1 MRRQAVVLVAGSGL
15 RLRPLTDS
23 SPKCL
28 LEVGGRSILER
39 LLERLAEAGITR
51 AVLVT
56 GYLSERI
63 EEHIAQHKP
72 PFEVSLA
79 PNRDYATTNNVVSL
93 LAARS
98 HLGPGSLVICDGDVV
113 LSGDAIRRLMD
124 EAEPCAL
131 LVDQEARL
139 ADEEMKVILDARG
152 KVTRLSKTIDP
163 RVAAGESIGIQKI
176 GGPALGRLWPTL
188 DDLVRSGRT
197 DVFYEEGFQRMID
210 NGTSFSVVPV
220 SSAEW
225 TEIDSYEDFED
236 ACARFAGR

>member
-1 MRRQAVVLVAGSGL
+1 MSDRG
-15 RLRPLTDS
+15 
-23 SPKCL
+23 
-28 LEVGGRSILER
+28 
-39 LLERLAEAGITR
+39 
-51 AVLVT
+51 VLVT

-63 EEHIAQHKP
+63 QEHIAQHKP

-79 PNRDYATTNNVVSL
+79 PNPDYATTNNVVSL

-124 EAEPCAL
+124 EADPCAL

-139 ADEEMKVILDARG
+139 ADEEMKVILDSRG

-163 RVAAGESIGIQKI
+163 KVAAGESIGIQKI

-188 DDLVRSGRT
+188 DELG
-197 DVFYEEGFQRMID
+197 
-210 NGTSFSVVPV
+210 
-220 SSAEW
+220 SAIE
-225 TEIDSYEDFED
+225 DSLDALAEDPPR
-236 ACARFAGR
+236 AAQPLGLRLGAVAAAAIVGAWLAVGHGALLP